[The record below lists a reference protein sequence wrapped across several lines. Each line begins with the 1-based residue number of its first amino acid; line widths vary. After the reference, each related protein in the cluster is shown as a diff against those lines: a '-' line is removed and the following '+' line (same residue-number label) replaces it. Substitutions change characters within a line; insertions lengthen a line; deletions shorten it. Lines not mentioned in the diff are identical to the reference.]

1 MAPKPGFYAV
11 ATGRQPGVYKTW
23 SAAEEQV
30 KGFPSFYSAKYKKFA
45 TEQEAKD
52 FVTASRDA
60 LSSQPPPLG
69 KRKRAE
75 LEDSKGTP
83 IDTHFRATSPATMA
97 LPASLPSKLQKIA
110 QQGFSFTESAPHYLV
125 VYTDGSARGNGQ
137 VGSRAGA
144 GVWWGS
150 QGEASKQNWA
160 ERVPGEPQT
169 NNRGEL
175 LAVIRAIERC
185 PFPDIPLEVRCDSQ
199 YTISCMTIWLPKW
212 MNNNFR
218 NSNRQ
223 EVVNID
229 LIKHLLVL
237 LRRRG
242 PAGRVKFKYVPAHSG
257 VEGNEAADRLART
270 GGALPPV
277 SDESNWLDPEDKV
290 VPCGPETN
298 PTEVEL
304 EIDEDWLMTVEELAA
319 LEQQFV

>member
-11 ATGRQPGVYKTW
+11 ATGRHPGVYKTW
-23 SAAEEQV
+23 PAAEEQV
-30 KGFPSFYSAKYKKFA
+30 KGFPSLYSAKYKKFA

-52 FVTASRDA
+52 FVTAAGDA
-60 LSSQPPPLG
+60 LPSQPPPIG

-75 LEDSKGTP
+75 MEDSKAP
-83 IDTHFRATSPATMA
+83 PVDTHFQATSPATVA
-97 LPASLPSKLQKIA
+97 SPASLPPKLQKIA
-110 QQGFSFTESAPHYLV
+110 QQGFSFTKSVPHYLV
-125 VYTDGSARGNGQ
+125 VYTDGSAKGNGQ

-150 QGEASKQNWA
+150 RGEASKQNWA

-185 PFPDIPLEVRCDSQ
+185 PFPDIPLEIRCDSQ

-218 NSNRQ
+218 NSYKQ
-223 EVVNID
+223 EVINTD

-242 PAGRVKFKYVPAHSG
+242 AAGRVKFKYVPAHSG

-270 GGALPPV
+270 GGALPFV
-277 SDESNWLDPEDKV
+277 SDESNWLDPEDEV
-290 VPCGPETN
+290 VPCDSETN

-304 EIDEDWLMTVEELAA
+304 EIDEDWLMTAEELAA
-319 LEQQFV
+319 LEQQLV

>member
-1 MAPKPGFYAV
+1 MVCGGGASQRVPEVRIWLPARTAKMDCSYC
-11 ATGRQPGVYKTW
+11 
-23 SAAEEQV
+23 SL
-30 KGFPSFYSAKYKKFA
+30 SFYSAKYKKFA

-150 QGEASKQNWA
+150 QGEASKQ
-160 ERVPGEPQT
+160 
-169 NNRGEL
+169 
-175 LAVIRAIERC
+175 
-185 PFPDIPLEVRCDSQ
+185 
-199 YTISCMTIWLPKW
+199 
-212 MNNNFR
+212 
-218 NSNRQ
+218 
-223 EVVNID
+223 
-229 LIKHLLVL
+229 
-237 LRRRG
+237 
-242 PAGRVKFKYVPAHSG
+242 
-257 VEGNEAADRLART
+257 
-270 GGALPPV
+270 
-277 SDESNWLDPEDKV
+277 
-290 VPCGPETN
+290 
-298 PTEVEL
+298 
-304 EIDEDWLMTVEELAA
+304 
-319 LEQQFV
+319 